1 MEQNRNRGSP
11 RLLFSKEELDNPAL
25 SRPAK
30 KAAKAADKYEAAQ
43 KKLPTRHRLR
53 LTREEIET
61 GQAAVE
67 TADAEPAMPQ
77 SPAAAS
83 NVMIMPR
90 LPSSSTSAFAKA
102 ATAVSSV

>member
-11 RLLFSKEELDNPAL
+11 QLLFSKEELDNPAL

-30 KAAKAADKYEAAQ
+30 KAAKAADKYEATQ

-61 GQAAVE
+61 GQACHAPISGRSFQGNR
-67 TADAEPAMPQ
+67 AK
-77 SPAAAS
+77 
-83 NVMIMPR
+83 
-90 LPSSSTSAFAKA
+90 FAHTLARISKG
-102 ATAVSSV
+102 S

>member
-11 RLLFSKEELDNPAL
+11 RLLSPKKSWIILLCPACKEQPRRLTSMKPH
-25 SRPAK
+25 K
-30 KAAKAADKYEAAQ
+30 

-77 SPAAAS
+77 SSGRSFQGNRAK
-83 NVMIMPR
+83 
-90 LPSSSTSAFAKA
+90 FAHTLARISKG
-102 ATAVSSV
+102 S

>member
-30 KAAKAADKYEAAQ
+30 KVAKAADKYEAAQ

-77 SPAAAS
+77 SSAAAS
-83 NVMIMPR
+83 KATGQ
-90 LPSSSTSAFAKA
+90 SSLIRSPESQKVPNA
-102 ATAVSSV
+102 A

>member
-43 KKLPTRHRLR
+43 KKLPTRHRLPR
-53 LTREEIET
+53 QQGKVRSYARQNLQRFL
-61 GQAAVE
+61 
-67 TADAEPAMPQ
+67 MPLKT
-77 SPAAAS
+77 PE
-83 NVMIMPR
+83 
-90 LPSSSTSAFAKA
+90 
-102 ATAVSSV
+102 VSSRTHRLRRLKQSRRTR

>member
-61 GQAAVE
+61 GRSFQGNRAK
-67 TADAEPAMPQ
+67 
-77 SPAAAS
+77 
-83 NVMIMPR
+83 
-90 LPSSSTSAFAKA
+90 FAHTLARISKG
-102 ATAVSSV
+102 S